1 MSSYNKP
8 ITIGVGNFYTDAYSQ
23 LEESTRKFVN
33 DQIVEE
39 DIGVLDGENIAKGE
53 YCVIN
58 NSHTFTTGGIAA
70 NFRPQRIND
79 YAYNTSTTKNNSQ
92 TASIQWQDVADA
104 GCTVKTKG
112 GIAVITAYLYYIVFE
127 NPTTHTATNGGPGT
141 GAWWNQVALRIRNLQ
156 TGQDTIQTSLTDNY
170 VFAPFGGVVDT
181 LDPGGYSEDRQVR
194 PVMIQWSQ
202 VVGAGEFSFTPT
214 VNPHNEGGRAAA
226 RSMTVEVF
234 SL

>member
-1 MSSYNKP
+1 MSTYNKP
-8 ITIGVGNFYTDAYSQ
+8 ITIGVGDFYTDAYSQ

-39 DIGVLDGENIAKGE
+39 DIGQLDGENIAKGE
-53 YCVIN
+53 FCVIN
-58 NSHTFTTGGIAA
+58 NSHTFTTGEIAGT
-70 NFRPQRIND
+70 FRPQRIND

-92 TASIQWQDVADA
+92 TASIQWQDIADA

-112 GIAVITAYLYYIVFE
+112 GMAVITAYLYYIVFE
-127 NPTTHTATNGGPGT
+127 NPTTHSATNGGPGS
-141 GAWWNQVALRIRNLQ
+141 GAWWNQIALRIRSDAGFDN
-156 TGQDTIQTSLTDNY
+156 IQQSTTDNY
-170 VFAPFGGVVDT
+170 VFAPLGSVVDT

-194 PVMIQWSQ
+194 PVMFQWVVQ
-202 VVGAGEFSFTPT
+202 VGAGEWSFTPT

-234 SL
+234 GL